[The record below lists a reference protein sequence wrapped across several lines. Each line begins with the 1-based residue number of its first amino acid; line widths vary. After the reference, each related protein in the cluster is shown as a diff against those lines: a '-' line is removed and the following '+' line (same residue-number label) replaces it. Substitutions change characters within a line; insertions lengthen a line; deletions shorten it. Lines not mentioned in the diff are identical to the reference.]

1 MNSIGSNPIPAT
13 ILKNLI
19 MHNYV
24 ITGSHASKLRDA
36 VDLDVMYYGNRPDI
50 PMGKSFRMDFHEVP
64 WNIVFILSANADKNR
79 IISIDDLY
87 TLKLSHVFWPIN
99 HEKTIHDI
107 IMLSRQGCK
116 INYPLFHILKKYWT
130 EVHGDKDFLSL
141 KKNKDDF
148 FNDYVKK
155 VVDHD
160 LIHTWVAKYDEPL
173 YKRCLADGETVLTD
187 WNKFQTLPHED
198 QVHMIREEIM
208 TIGIERF
215 GILNN
220 FETPSGMCYNK
231 AMRLTITNLLK
242 NEFANFMAFNLDEIA
257 SYSMKNEYKKAKQK
271 YKELKNE
278 CK

>member
-1 MNSIGSNPIPAT
+1 MS
-13 ILKNLI
+13 
-19 MHNYV
+19 NYV
-24 ITGSHASKLRDA
+24 IIGSFASNLREPN
-36 VDLDVMYYGNRPDI
+36 DLDVMYYGDKPDI
-50 PMGKSFRMDFHEVP
+50 SSNLRIEFHEEP
-64 WNIVFILSANADKNR
+64 AEIVEALLENAK
-79 IISIDDLY
+79 DDTADLDTIY
-87 TLKLSHVFWPIN
+87 TLKLSHVFWPVN

-116 INYPLFHILKKYWT
+116 INYLLFYKLKKYWT
-130 EVHGDKDFLSL
+130 KVHGDKSFLSL

-173 YKRCLADGETVLTD
+173 YKKCLADGETVLTD
-187 WNKFQTLPHED
+187 WTKFQSLPHED
-198 QVHMIREEIM
+198 RVHMIREEIM

-220 FETPSGMCYNK
+220 FETPSGICYNK

-257 SYSMKNEYKKAKQK
+257 SYCMKNEYLKAKQK

-278 CK
+278 CE